1 MTSIT
6 ELSLNDEPLY
16 IEPEYIQPKYIQPHK
31 FADYLFSHQQY
42 ALFLDIDGTLAEFT
56 VNPKDSFIPNSTLML
71 LRRIQDQGVK
81 IAFVTGRSLTEAKQ
95 MLRFISASI
104 AATHGLEVALEM
116 SKHQQCDND
125 TNNKNTSAAQVNI
138 VELDEI
144 RQAIIQ
150 SCLSYQGF
158 TIEDKPYSVALH
170 YRQNPAL
177 AQVAYSIMSVA
188 SKNYS
193 DWLLKPGKYVWEIV
207 PKGVDKG
214 TAILALLKTM
224 QTSTSLCPIF
234 IGDDFTDEA
243 GFVAVQGEEDMLDR
257 SMKTSGLIK
266 DCQNSITGM
275 GIKVGSEPSG
285 ANYYV
290 RNIEEVS
297 FLLESFLTFCQK
309 RSFLPTDL
317 VDAY

>member
-6 ELSLNDEPLY
+6 ELSLNGEPLY
-16 IEPEYIQPKYIQPHK
+16 IEPEYIQPNK
-31 FADYLFSHQQY
+31 FADYLSIHQQY

-56 VNPKDSFIPNSTLML
+56 VNPKDSFIPKSTLML
-71 LRRIQDQGVK
+71 LRRIQDQGVE
-81 IAFVTGRSLTEAKQ
+81 IAFVTGRSLTEARQ

-104 AATHGLEVALEM
+104 AATHGLEVAFET

-125 TNNKNTSAAQVNI
+125 TNNKNTRAAQVNV

-144 RQAIIQ
+144 RQAITQ

-177 AQVAYSIMSVA
+177 AQVAYSITSIA
-188 SKNYS
+188 LKNYS

-214 TAILALLKTM
+214 TAILTLLKTM
-224 QTSTSLCPIF
+224 QTNTSLCPIF

-243 GFVAVQGEEDMLDR
+243 GFIAVQGEEDMLDR
-257 SMKTSGLIK
+257 SIKTSRLIE
-266 DCQNSITGM
+266 DCQDSIKGM

-309 RSFLPTDL
+309 RSVLPADL